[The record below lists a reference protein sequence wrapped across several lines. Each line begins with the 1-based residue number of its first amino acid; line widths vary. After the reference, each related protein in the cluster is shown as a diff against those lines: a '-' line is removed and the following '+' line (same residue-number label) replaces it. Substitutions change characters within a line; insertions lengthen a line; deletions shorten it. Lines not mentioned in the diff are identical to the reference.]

1 MNHVLL
7 RCVFGVAVFVAVFAA
22 QIVNAGSIEKRDVQK
37 RDVQKRDVQKD
48 AENEFNQLAGGVYG
62 STCFL
67 DSDCSAISYCKK
79 TSDISLVPDECSLV
93 WWFILILVLIN
104 SFLLCSIVS
113 CLFCPC
119 CFLYSLGKTV
129 FSICPR
135 SGSETI
141 GDSTRLTPS
150 SSRQSCCGL

>member
-1 MNHVLL
+1 MN
-7 RCVFGVAVFVAVFAA
+7 RVFFKCVAVFVAVFAT
-22 QIVNAGSIEKRDVQK
+22 QTVNAGSIE
-37 RDVQKRDVQKD
+37 KRDVQKD

-104 SFLLCSIVS
+104 FFLLCSIVS

-119 CFLYSLGKTV
+119 CFLYSLGKTI